1 MFETIT
7 AEKSLLFLKDD
18 VLVNEFKALANQ
30 FSQFH
35 TVPQIGIVTP
45 NDVCIS
51 AFNIWL
57 LLQPDEYNILEAA
70 EKTLYYSSNFIILN
84 ELRKDHYFKFI
95 KTYPDAAAELH
106 FATAIYLAEALNQWL
121 ADILIAE
128 ARQDIIIRN
137 RQRSYFEMHT
147 KEEDAVRK
155 FVEDQAAIVKIM
167 MPIITKENILEHLIK
182 NSYDAATAQLAK
194 KNMTVEN

>member
-18 VLVNEFKALANQ
+18 VLVNKFKALANQ

-35 TVPQIGIVTP
+35 TVPQIGMVTP
-45 NDVCIS
+45 DDVCIG

-84 ELRKDHYFKFI
+84 ELRNDHYFKFI
-95 KTYPDAAAELH
+95 KTHPDAAAELH
-106 FATAIYLAEALNQWL
+106 FATAIYLAEDLNQWL

-147 KEEDAVRK
+147 KEEDEVRK

-167 MPIITKENILEHLIK
+167 MPILTKENILEHLIK